1 MYEKKYNVLIN
12 NEVVAKNMDINTAV
26 ILVKALFEEYY
37 NDYTMVVSI
46 KEMDRAVMDCAN

>member
-1 MYEKKYNVLIN
+1 MHEKKYNVLIN

-46 KEMDRAVMDCAN
+46 KEMDRAVMDCSN